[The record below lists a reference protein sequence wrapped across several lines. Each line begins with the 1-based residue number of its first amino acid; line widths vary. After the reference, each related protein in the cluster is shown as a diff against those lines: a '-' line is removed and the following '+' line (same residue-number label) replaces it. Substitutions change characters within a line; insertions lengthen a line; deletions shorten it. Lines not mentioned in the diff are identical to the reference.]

1 MTTAMSAASGSTAP
15 VSTAPVSTAPVS
27 TAPTS
32 ATPSRT
38 ASTSTAPTSTV
49 TASNAP
55 LTTVR
60 STTALAGSAGRATLP
75 VHQRT
80 RATLTEQAID
90 ATDPSP
96 AAAPELIPVP
106 QDQEGIDVLRK
117 EIDAIDAELV
127 KLILHRTAIS
137 HAIGTARKT
146 LGGPKIVYSREMAIL
161 ERFRALGPA
170 GTDLGMLLLAMGRG
184 RLGRK

>member
-1 MTTAMSAASGSTAP
+1 M
-15 VSTAPVSTAPVS
+15 
-27 TAPTS
+27 TS
-32 ATPSRT
+32 APPT
-38 ASTSTAPTSTV
+38 ARP
-49 TASNAP
+49 AP
-55 LTTVR
+55 LGAQPAAQPAPA
-60 STTALAGSAGRATLP
+60 SSLP

-80 RATLTEQAID
+80 RTNTETVID
-90 ATDPSP
+90 ATP
-96 AAAPELIPVP
+96 APEEVPVP
-106 QDQEGIDVLRK
+106 VDQAGIDELRT

-127 KLILHRTAIS
+127 RLILHRTAIS

-184 RLGRK
+184 KLGRK

>member
-1 MTTAMSAASGSTAP
+1 MTSVLSIQAS
-15 VSTAPVSTAPVS
+15 
-27 TAPTS
+27 PTI
-32 ATPSRT
+32 
-38 ASTSTAPTSTV
+38 
-49 TASNAP
+49 
-55 LTTVR
+55 
-60 STTALAGSAGRATLP
+60 P

-80 RATLTEQAID
+80 RTSMTEQAID
-90 ATDPSP
+90 ATDP
-96 AAAPELIPVP
+96 AQAPEEVPVP
-106 QDQEGIDVLRK
+106 ADQDGIDTLRT

-127 KLILHRTAIS
+127 RLILHRTAIS

-184 RLGRK
+184 KLGRK